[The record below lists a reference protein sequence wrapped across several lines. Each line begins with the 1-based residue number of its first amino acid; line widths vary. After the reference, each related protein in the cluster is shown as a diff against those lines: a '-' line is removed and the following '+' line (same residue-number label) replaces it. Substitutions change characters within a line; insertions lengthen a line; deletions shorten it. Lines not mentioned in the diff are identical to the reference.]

1 MHSGAVRSL
10 AVGLAWAWVS
20 FGAGDLRAAEP
31 ATLSVAKAAPPAEL
45 AEGIRAALQPTAI
58 RLGEKDKPFWEFW
71 FLKEIPLAE
80 KPQGEGLQAT
90 TIKEGTLLGALRASK
105 ERRDFKDLEIPPG
118 VYVLRLGLQPE
129 DGNHQGT
136 SPTRTFAL
144 LIPADKD
151 REPDAFPKPDALVKA
166 SSTVNTAK
174 HPSILNLQPVEEKGG
189 TWPRLGA
196 LNDGKHKVLY
206 LRLPAK
212 VQGQTE
218 PIVLLLAL
226 VYEGKGENI

>member
-1 MHSGAVRSL
+1 MHPGAVRSL
-10 AVGLAWAWVS
+10 AVGLAWAWIL
-20 FGAGDLRAAEP
+20 FGPGSLRAAEP

-45 AEGIRAALQPTAI
+45 ADGIRAVLEPNAI
-58 RLGEKDKPFWEFW
+58 CLGGKDKPFWEFW
-71 FLKEIPLAE
+71 FRKEIPLAE

-118 VYVLRLGLQPE
+118 LYVLRLGLQPE

-144 LIPADKD
+144 LVPAGKD
-151 REPDAFPKPDALVKA
+151 RERDGFAKHDVLVKA
-166 SSTVNTAK
+166 ASVVNTAK
-174 HPSILNLQPVEEKGG
+174 HPGILNLQPVQEKGG

-196 LNDGKHKVLY
+196 HNDGKHKVLY
-206 LRLPAK
+206 LRLAAK
-212 VQGQTE
+212 VQGQSE
-218 PIVLLLAL
+218 PIVLVLAL